1 MNTDLDELKKIN
13 TKLITP
19 LIVLSATA
27 VVSVFTFLKHYPIGE
42 WIVIVFA
49 SVVIF
54 LAIGLI
60 IEKMIAKFLDI
71 NYEKA
76 LAEKLEAERLEEE
89 ARAAMEA
96 LCATT
101 SRVAASIR
109 SASVVESG
117 TDSALEVNRAKKTAS
132 TPPRRSFGKST
143 WP

>member
-27 VVSVFTFLKHYPIGE
+27 IISLFSFFKHYSTGE
-42 WIVIVFA
+42 WIVIVFI

-54 LAIGLI
+54 LAIGLT

-96 LCATT
+96 EGNAGEDVDTM
-101 SRVAASIR
+101 
-109 SASVVESG
+109 
-117 TDSALEVNRAKKTAS
+117 EVHDI
-132 TPPRRSFGKST
+132 PQ
-143 WP
+143 